1 MQPFRPPG
9 RTSKSSLG
17 NPSSPATAVADG
29 CATMRVLVVEDEEAL
44 AEAVVEAL
52 RDAGYA
58 VDHAASGALAEEL
71 FAINSYDAVVLDW
84 HIPSPTGIELLRDWR
99 AEGSQTPVLML
110 TGRSDLEDRVDGL
123 DSGADDYLTKPFS
136 LRELQAR
143 LRSLLRRREK
153 PLLTRLEAGDLVL
166 DPNARTATVGGQPL
180 RLTAKELAL
189 VEYLLTRVDEVVT
202 RTEISE
208 HVWDDSFDSLSN
220 VVDVTVYRL
229 RKKIDGDRSER
240 LLHTVKGVGYLLSS
254 HRREGDPT

>member
-1 MQPFRPPG
+1 MLASTLVACMGAGPAGMRAS
-9 RTSKSSLG
+9 RAKTTG
-17 NPSSPATAVADG
+17 N
-29 CATMRVLVVEDEEAL
+29 C
-44 AEAVVEAL
+44 
-52 RDAGYA
+52 
-58 VDHAASGALAEEL
+58 
-71 FAINSYDAVVLDW
+71 
-84 HIPSPTGIELLRDWR
+84 WR
-99 AEGSQTPVLML
+99 ARG
-110 TGRSDLEDRVDGL
+110 LEL
-123 DSGADDYLTKPFS
+123 